1 MKDMLGHELEIGDTV
16 VLNRLYGNSYK
27 QYKMIAVKIMRL
39 TEKTVIYSGRG
50 YNNEA
55 VQGKMVANKVVKVA
69 KV

>member
-27 QYKMIAVKIMRL
+27 KYRMIAVKIMRL
-39 TEKTVIYSGRG
+39 TEKTVIYSGIG

>member
-1 MKDMLGHELEIGDTV
+1 MLGHELEIGDTV

-27 QYKMIAVKIMRL
+27 QYKMIAVKVMRL
-39 TEKTVIYSGRG
+39 TEKTVIYSGKG
-50 YNNEA
+50 YNDEA

>member
-27 QYKMIAVKIMRL
+27 QYKMIAVKVMRL
-39 TEKTVIYSGRG
+39 TEKTVIYSGKG
-50 YNNEA
+50 YNDEA